1 MDIIPLFKSHYSLGR
16 SILTLEADSSEGGP
30 DSIPKIAKEEGLK
43 EVFLVDDSMGGFLQ
57 AYTNLKEIGVKL
69 NFGVRITVC
78 QDLNTKNE
86 DSLQTACKYIIF
98 CRNKAGYKKLI
109 KIYSEA
115 ATKGFYY
122 EPRTDFESIKKL
134 WSNKDLLLAAP
145 FYDSFIFQNNLS
157 SRACVPD
164 FSFCKPVLFLENNDL
179 PFDHILAD
187 LVNDYSEQTGYEKVK
202 AQSVYYKNKEDF
214 KSYLTFRCI
223 NNRSTLERPELNSMC
238 SNTFCLENWK
248 G

>member
-86 DSLQTACKYIIF
+86 DSLQ
-98 CRNKAGYKKLI
+98 R
-109 KIYSEA
+109 
-115 ATKGFYY
+115 
-122 EPRTDFESIKKL
+122 
-134 WSNKDLLLAAP
+134 
-145 FYDSFIFQNNLS
+145 
-157 SRACVPD
+157 
-164 FSFCKPVLFLENNDL
+164 L
-179 PFDHILAD
+179 PLRD
-187 LVNDYSEQTGYEKVK
+187 
-202 AQSVYYKNKEDF
+202 
-214 KSYLTFRCI
+214 
-223 NNRSTLERPELNSMC
+223 
-238 SNTFCLENWK
+238 
-248 G
+248 